1 MWQRFPSFA
10 PLLRKMENT
19 NKLDRALGLRYVVV
33 VVIANIIGSGV
44 YKKVAPMA
52 AELHSP
58 GWVLIAWVLG
68 GLITLFGALC
78 NAEVAGLLADTGGE
92 YAYYKKIYNKFFAFL
107 FGWSLFAV
115 IQTAGIS
122 SIAYVFAQS
131 MNSIIGLPQLFPEL
145 ATVSIGGVFY
155 PFADFSV
162 KLTAIILI
170 LALTWFNTRG
180 VKSGAGLSNAILA
193 LVFTGI
199 FTIIAFGISSPVASV
214 GQAFDMTTTTGTAV
228 TVSSVFTAMLAA
240 FWAYQG
246 WASIGFIGGEIKDA
260 RRTLPRGIVIGVF
273 IVIAI
278 YLLVNATY
286 LSLLPISAVEQI
298 HAAGNKIAAVEAVR
312 SFWGDNGAFFI
323 SIMILITTLG
333 CTHAT
338 IMASARPYYAMAREG
353 LFFRPVTQLNER
365 QAPVNSLLYQCVW
378 ACVLVLSGTFDQLTD
393 MIIFAVFIYYG
404 ATTLGVFILR
414 KRMPDAHRP
423 YKVWGYPVVPAIVIL
438 FCAGLFVNTF
448 ITRPREAAIGTVL
461 MLTGVPMY
469 FYFKKKYKQVDESV
483 AEPQEA

>member
-1 MWQRFPSFA
+1 MST
-10 PLLRKMENT
+10 T
-19 NKLDRALGLRYVVV
+19 NKLNRALGLRYVVV

-52 AELHSP
+52 AELHAP
-58 GWVLIAWVLG
+58 GWVLVAWVLG

-131 MNSIIGLPQLFPEL
+131 LNSIVGLPQLLPSL
-145 ATVSIGGVFY
+145 AEVSIGGVFY

-162 KLTAIILI
+162 KLTAILLI

-180 VKSGAGLSNAILA
+180 VKTGAGFSNAILA
-193 LVFTGI
+193 LVFLGI
-199 FTIIAFGISSPVASV
+199 FTIIAFGISSPQASLNR
-214 GQAFDMTTTTGTAV
+214 AFDMSTTNNTPV
-228 TVSSVFTAMLAA
+228 TVSAVFTAMLAA

-260 RRTLPRGIVIGVF
+260 RRTLPRGIMIGVF

-286 LSLLPISAVEQI
+286 LSLLPLPAVEAI
-298 HAAGNKIAAVEAVR
+298 HQAGNKIAAVEAVR
-312 SFWGDNGAFFI
+312 SFWGNNGALFI
-323 SIMILITTLG
+323 SILILITTLG

-338 IMASARPYYAMAREG
+338 ILASARPYYAMAKEG
-353 LFFRPVTQLNER
+353 MFFRPVAKLNEK
-365 QAPVNSLLYQCVW
+365 QTPINSLLYQCVW

-414 KRMPDAHRP
+414 RRMPDAPRP
-423 YKVWGYPVVPAIVIL
+423 YKVWGYPVVPAVVIL
-438 FCAGLFVNTF
+438 FCAGLLVNTF
-448 ITRPREAAIGTVL
+448 IARPREAAIGTVL

-469 FYFKKKYKQVDESV
+469 FWFSKKYRQEPAAAP
-483 AEPQEA
+483 AELS